1 MTRAVILSAGQGRRL
16 LPLTATLPKCAL
28 PLHGRPL
35 LEWQLEALA
44 QCGIEQVTVVVGF
57 AADHVERLLAGR
69 TAPPLARA
77 LYNPFFRVSDNLVS
91 CWMARE
97 AMAGDFVLLNGDTVF
112 EAAVVERLLAAPPR
126 PVRLAV
132 DHKDVYDADD
142 MKVSLDGDGRL
153 RRVGK
158 RLAPE
163 VVGAESIGVMLFRGQ
178 GPLLFREAI
187 ESALRR
193 RDALHDWYLSVIDE
207 MADHGHVWTASIQ
220 GLGWAEVDAPAD
232 IPRAEAVVRA
242 AAGQREGSTMARTS

>member
-28 PLHGRPL
+28 PLHDRPL
-35 LEWQLEALA
+35 LEWQLDALA
-44 QCGIEQVTVVVGF
+44 RCGIEHATVVVGF
-57 AADHVERLLAGR
+57 AGEHVERLLAAR
-69 TAPPLARA
+69 TAPPRAHA

-91 CWMARE
+91 CWIARE
-97 AMAGDFVLLNGDTVF
+97 AMTGDFVLLNGDTVF
-112 EAAVVERLLAAPPR
+112 EPAVLDRLLAAPPR

-132 DHKDVYDADD
+132 DHKDAYDADD

-163 VVGAESIGVMLFRGQ
+163 IVGAESIGVMLFRGP
-178 GPLLFREAI
+178 GPALFREAV
-187 ESALRR
+187 ETALRR
-193 RDALHDWYLSVIDE
+193 RDALDVWYLSVIDE
-207 MADHGHVWTASIQ
+207 MADRGHVWTTSIQ

-242 AAGQREGSTMARTS
+242 VAAQRAGSTMARTS

>member
-16 LPLTATLPKCAL
+16 LPLTATMPKCAL
-28 PLHGRPL
+28 PLHGHPL
-35 LEWQLEALA
+35 LAWQLDALA
-44 QCGIEQVTVVVGF
+44 ACGIEQATVVVGF
-57 AADHVERLLAGR
+57 ASEQVERLLAGR
-69 TAPPLARA
+69 TGAPRVQAV
-77 LYNPFFRVSDNLVS
+77 YNPFFRVSDNLVS

-97 AMAGDFVLLNGDTVF
+97 TMAGDFVLLNGDTVF

-132 DHKDVYDADD
+132 DHKTAYDADD

-158 RLAPE
+158 KLAAE
-163 VVGAESIGVMLFRGQ
+163 IVGAESIGVMLFRGD
-178 GPLLFREAI
+178 GPALFREAI
-187 ESALRR
+187 ERALRR
-193 RDALHDWYLSVIDE
+193 PEALHDWYLSVIDQ

-232 IPRAEAVVRA
+232 IPRAEAVVKSA
-242 AAGQREGSTMARTS
+242 AAQPADPTMVRTS